1 MRKNRMPVS
10 QFASPRQHKEPI
22 QDAEHVRNAI
32 GRFEQLEDISDAD
45 RDAAWK
51 RITAARPEVPQRGRA
66 ARLAGPVEGRQGTK
80 ALLSRGGHVDKR
92 ATPAGGRKAG
102 RTPGRPRNPPDGAA
116 RRAVA
121 PHHY

>member
-66 ARLAGPVEGRQGTK
+66 ARLAGPVEVRQGTK
-80 ALLSRGGHVDKR
+80 AVLSRGVHVHKWATR
-92 ATPAGGRKAG
+92 AGVRKAE
-102 RTPGRPRNPPDGAA
+102 RTPGRPSNRRNGTPM
-116 RRAVA
+116 RL
-121 PHHY
+121 